1 MKKILIVYATAGIG
15 HTKAALAVKDALDE
29 KGEGFSYEVVDILDY
44 TNAFLK
50 WLYHRFYII
59 LVSDFPFIW
68 GAVYHF
74 LDIPCVYNCIK
85 GLRKLMNRMN
95 SKKFTD
101 YLNRTKPDIVVSTH
115 FFSSEVVS
123 CLKGKGIINPYLIT
137 IITDF
142 KRHMYWITKETDLYI
157 IGSEIL
163 REQLKLRGIEEQ
175 KIKILGLPIEQKYYK
190 RLDIDALYKKF
201 DIQKDSFTIVI
212 ASGGFGVGPVEK
224 IAKELM
230 AANLPIQLIVVC
242 GKNSSLRQAMEKI
255 QKKSSMPMKV
265 YGFVDNIH
273 ELMEVADL
281 LISKS
286 GGMTA
291 SEALAKELPMMITSP
306 IPGQEMRNCEFLTEN
321 GVALRE
327 DNPSLIR
334 KKVTKLFSNKEDLDS
349 MKNNIRCIKK
359 SNPAINLINLM
370 KEL

>member
-29 KGEGFSYEVVDILDY
+29 KGEGFSYEVVDILNY

-50 WLYHRFYII
+50 WIYHRFYII

-68 GAVYHF
+68 AVVYHL
-74 LDIPCVYNCIK
+74 LDIPFVYNCIK
-85 GLRKLMNRMN
+85 GLRTLMNRMN
-95 SKKFTD
+95 SKKFAD

-123 CLKGKGIINPYLIT
+123 CLKRKGIVNPYLIT

-142 KRHMYWITKETDLYI
+142 KRHMYWIAKGTDLYI
-157 IGSEIL
+157 VGSEIL
-163 REQLKLRGIEEQ
+163 HEQLKFLGIEAR
-175 KIKILGLPIEQKYYK
+175 KIKILGLPVEQNYFKA
-190 RLDIDALYKKF
+190 LDRNALYKKL
-201 DIQKDSFTIVI
+201 DIQKNSFVILI

-230 AANLPIQLIVVC
+230 AANLPIQLMVVC
-242 GKNSSLRQAMEKI
+242 GKNLPLRQGMEKI
-255 QKKSSMPMKV
+255 QKKSGMPMKV
-265 YGFVDNIH
+265 YGFVDNMH
-273 ELMEVADL
+273 EFMEVADL

-286 GGMTA
+286 GGMTV
-291 SEALAKELPMMITSP
+291 SEALAKELPMIITSP

-334 KKVTKLFSNKEDLDS
+334 KKVTKLFSNKESLDS
-349 MKNNIRCIKK
+349 MKSNIRRIKK
-359 SNPAINLINLM
+359 SNPAISLINLM
-370 KEL
+370 REL